1 MNIKKINECFDIP
14 TFADNSAL
22 FQVANLY
29 DIQYEDIS
37 EEKRIKIELDYPN
50 VYRNKEIHLTKDV
63 MLFKEMGK
71 KQWENEKK
79 TLKSYNKGGYISIS
93 AKDFDE
99 KVDKIAT
106 VAHYIRS
113 VCHKL
118 SSYAKKPVVLVLNA
132 RSATPYGYIYK
143 DEIDV
148 IPYNSNKGV
157 ISDINE
163 IVEEINRNRIQS
175 AIVVMSDFKIS
186 SREYVQTELE
196 AKMLSGINPEIN
208 KLRKTYL
215 WDRCYVNENIPQAF
229 LDYVKMGYPVV
240 FVDVPTWGK
249 YYASSTGL
257 IRKNKDILKRKQ
269 GIFTPYKMKTYMEYA
284 GYQIAALSLHK
295 IYAKD
300 TEDIIEIPEENLGR
314 IDSTRAFCLMLNPEK
329 SNDIWWDNCPQ
340 ITGARGKKYSDTDL
354 EENGFDDN
362 IILTTNK
369 GEMSIF
375 EYVKLRVGGATI
387 DYI

>member
-1 MNIKKINECFDIP
+1 MTIKKLSECCDIP

-22 FQVANLY
+22 FQVAGLY
-29 DIQYEDIS
+29 NIQYKNIP
-37 EEKRIKIELDYPN
+37 EEKRVKIDLDYPN
-50 VYRNKEIHLTKDV
+50 TYGNHEIHLIKEVT
-63 MLFKEMGK
+63 LFKEMEK

-79 TLKSYNKGGYISIS
+79 MLTSDNSGRYISIN

-99 KVDKIAT
+99 KIDKIAT

-118 SSYAKKPVVLVLNA
+118 SSDAKKPVVLVLNA

-148 IPYNSNKGV
+148 IPCKTYKGFSSN
-157 ISDINE
+157 ISDIAD
-163 IVEEINRNRIQS
+163 EINHGQVQS

-186 SREYVQTELE
+186 SREYVQTEFE
-196 AKMLSGINPEIN
+196 AKMLSGSNPEIN

-215 WDRCYVNENIPQAF
+215 WDKCYVNENIPQAF
-229 LDYVKMGYPVV
+229 LDYIKMRYPVV

-257 IRKNKDILKRKQ
+257 VRKQKDILKRGK

-295 IYAKD
+295 IYDKEN
-300 TEDIIEIPEENLGR
+300 EDKMELPEENLGR
-314 IDSTRAFCLMLNPEK
+314 IDSNRAFCLMLNPEK
-329 SNDIWWDNCPQ
+329 NNDIWWDNCPQ
-340 ITGARGKKYSDTDL
+340 ITGLSGKKYSDMDL
-354 EENGFDDN
+354 EKNGFDDDTTV
-362 IILTTNK
+362 TTNK
-369 GEMSIF
+369 GKMSIF
-375 EYVKLRVGGATI
+375 EYIKLRIGEATI
-387 DYI
+387 ESF